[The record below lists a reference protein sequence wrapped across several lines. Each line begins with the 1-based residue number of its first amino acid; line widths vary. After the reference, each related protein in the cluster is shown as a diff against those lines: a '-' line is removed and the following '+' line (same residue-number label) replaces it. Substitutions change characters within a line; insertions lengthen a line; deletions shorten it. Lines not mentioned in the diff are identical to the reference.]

1 MINIKKDIFFILLGM
16 ILSVGVVSASKVL
29 GSNITYDN
37 SNSTLN
43 STNIQDSIDELV
55 EKSEDFCPHKYMC
68 YEAKKTPEVGD
79 YVIMTPTLDKFRLD
93 ESYDGFGGQ
102 YLNLKELNLWRVLRV
117 NDDGTIE
124 MISEYVSTIPIVFY
138 GLVGYQNYLG
148 GLNIIAS
155 KYENDKYTIGS
166 RYPGY
171 TDDQTEFITDTT
183 YFNSNTKP
191 WSNRQESEQY
201 ESFGG
206 GGLNLDDYNLIKEVL
221 GTTVAYEYG
230 TTSPISYLYGS
241 REYSVSTSS
250 YSGGGW
256 QFTTMYVYSSGEYYT
271 SSLYYFMSGHYNST
285 TTSGRIRPIVILRN
299 DIDFTPSLGTL
310 DAPFVLE

>member
-29 GSNITYDN
+29 GSNIIYDN

-117 NDDGTIE
+117 NKDGTIE
-124 MISEYVSTIPIVFY
+124 MISEYASTIPVVFY
-138 GLVGYQNYLG
+138 GMVGYQNYLG
-148 GLNIIAS
+148 ALNIVAS

-183 YFNSNTKP
+183 YFTTISAP
-191 WSNRQESEQY
+191 WKSTTESSQY

-206 GGLNLDDYNLIKEVL
+206 GCENYDDYNLIKEVL

-230 TTSPISYLYGS
+230 TSSPIVYLYGS
-241 REYSVSTSS
+241 RSYSVFSSS
-250 YSGGGW
+250 YSSGWNFYTKYIYTDGTYYNNTLYYNSGGR
-256 QFTTMYVYSSGEYYT
+256 YSS
-271 SSLYYFMSGHYNST
+271 T
-285 TTSGRIRPIVILRN
+285 TASGRIRPIVILRN